1 MGIKRN
7 DLNIQKSEEYKI
19 IIIPSDI
26 LEIVKAK
33 LGDEFIWDYDNE
45 TQELFLMKKPDSY
58 TDFLSG
64 LGKEM
69 WKKVNGTE
77 YIKQEREAWDK

>member
-7 DLNIQKSEEYKI
+7 DFNIPKNEEYKI

-26 LEIVKAK
+26 LETIKAK
-33 LGDEFIWDYDNE
+33 LGDEFIWDYDKE

-58 TDFLSG
+58 TDFLAG

-69 WKKVNGTE
+69 WKDVKGTE

>member
-7 DLNIQKSEEYKI
+7 DLNIPENEEYKI

-26 LEIVKAK
+26 LETVKAK
-33 LGDEFIWDYDNE
+33 LGNEFIWDYDSE

-58 TDFLSG
+58 TDFLAG

-69 WKKVNGTE
+69 WKSVNGTE
-77 YIKQEREAWDK
+77 YINQEREAWDK

>member
-7 DLNIQKSEEYKI
+7 DLNIPGNEEYKI

-26 LEIVKAK
+26 LETVKAK
-33 LGDEFIWDYDNE
+33 LGDEFIWDYDSE

-58 TDFLSG
+58 TNFLAG

-69 WKKVNGTE
+69 WKNVNGTE